1 MYLKVI
7 NLIKNGKVGV
17 LATDT
22 IYGVVAEA
30 LDKSAVEKL
39 YKIKGRSPSKP
50 FIILISDISQLSLF
64 GITLN
69 NFAKKQINNYWPGP
83 VSIILDCHDNNLD
96 YLHRGK
102 NSLAFRM
109 PNKRR
114 LLNLIDNTGPLV
126 APSANPEG
134 FEPAKDIDQA
144 RQYFGESIDFYIDE
158 GAITSNPSKII
169 KISNNFMTVLRNN

>member
-7 NLIKNGKVGV
+7 NLIKNGQVGV

-22 IYGVVAEA
+22 IYGLVAYA
-30 LDKSAVEKL
+30 LDKNAVERL

-69 NFAKKQINNYWPGP
+69 KYIKNRINQYWPGP
-83 VSIILDCHDNNLD
+83 VSIILDCHDKNLD
-96 YLHRGK
+96 YLHRGQ

-109 PNKRR
+109 PNKRG
-114 LLNLIDNTGPLV
+114 LINLIDNTGPLV

-134 FEPAKDIDQA
+134 LEPAKNIQQA
-144 RQYFGESIDFYIDE
+144 KNYFLNKLDFYIDE
-158 GAITSNPSKII
+158 GYVNANPSKIV
-169 KISNNFMTVLRNN
+169 KISENNVKILRN